1 MPQSTDG
8 NGRVAF
14 GLSRREFLALGAAGA
29 LVAAVPG
36 RALGAGGRVPLTY
49 FRWIPL
55 GEPPKRTPPPGGT
68 WSDVNAAIGEGGNS
82 LVAAKNGASL
92 LVDTKNAPFG
102 RILATQEPGAVG
114 ADFSRDLNRLV
125 INTHHHAD
133 HTGGNWAF
141 TGRVPVLAHEAARD
155 RVRAQLQRYIDIGP
169 ATVRRL
175 EASESPRD
183 KLLGLEAAR
192 EYLERA
198 ETLTAA
204 DFEPTRTVSKP
215 FESFNVGEIEVEVHH
230 FGAGHTDNDLVVR
243 LPRYNVVHA
252 GDLLFHKVWPFIDR
266 GAGATTQ
273 GWVRSLEGVIGLC
286 DRKTI
291 VVPGHGEVTDVS
303 GLREQIKVLRA
314 MREAVGEAIRRG
326 AGREEITR
334 LPMSEFKG
342 YGEDRRR
349 GMALRAVYDEITSED
364 AE

>member
-1 MPQSTDG
+1 MPQSADG

-29 LVAAVPG
+29 LAATTRGGVVW
-36 RALGAGGRVPLTY
+36 AGGRVPLT
-49 FRWIPL
+49 FFQVVPL
-55 GEPPKRTPPPGGT
+55 GEPPRQPPPPGGT
-68 WSDVNAAIGEGGNS
+68 WSDVNVLVGEGGNS

-102 RILATQEPGAVG
+102 RLLATEEAWRVG
-114 ADFSRDLNRLV
+114 ADFSREMNRLV

-133 HTGGNWAF
+133 HTGGNWAL
-141 TGRVPVLAHEAARD
+141 TGRVPVVAHQAAKD
-155 RVRAQLQRYIDIGP
+155 RIRAQVQRYIDIGP

-175 EASESPRD
+175 EEGERPLY
-183 KLLGLEAAR
+183 KLLGLEAAKA
-192 EYLERA
+192 YLEVA
-198 ETLTAA
+198 QTLTAA
-204 DFEPTRTVSKP
+204 DFEPTRTVSEP
-215 FESFNVGEIEVEVHH
+215 FERFNVGEIEVEVHH

-266 GAGATTQ
+266 GAGATTE

-303 GLREQIKVLRA
+303 GVREQIEVFRA
-314 MREAVGEAIRRG
+314 MRKAVGEAIRRG
-326 AGREEITR
+326 AGREEVTR

-349 GMALRAVYDEITSED
+349 GMALGAVYDELTGAD